1 MMAKTLSPKAFKYPY
16 IVLTLKETF
25 TVKYMAFCPEHPR

>member
-1 MMAKTLSPKAFKYPY
+1 MMAKTYLPNTFKYAY
-16 IVLTLKETF
+16 VVLTLKETF